1 MRLGIKLFAFAA
13 ILLLP
18 KTSIYFS
25 NEGLAEAQ
33 LAPERPISGRTVDL
47 KGPLPGCAEI
57 SAEHV
62 RAQRAL
68 CAAADMAPRVVLAH
82 VAPAAAGGQ

>member
-1 MRLGIKLFAFAA
+1 MRLGIKLLAFAA

-18 KTSIYFS
+18 KTTIYFS

-33 LAPERPISGRTVDL
+33 IAADRPTSGQTVEV

-57 SAEHV
+57 SAEHIQ
-62 RAQRAL
+62 AQSAL
-68 CAAADMAPRVVLAH
+68 CAAADTVPHLVLAH
-82 VAPAAAGGQ
+82 VAHTAAGGQ